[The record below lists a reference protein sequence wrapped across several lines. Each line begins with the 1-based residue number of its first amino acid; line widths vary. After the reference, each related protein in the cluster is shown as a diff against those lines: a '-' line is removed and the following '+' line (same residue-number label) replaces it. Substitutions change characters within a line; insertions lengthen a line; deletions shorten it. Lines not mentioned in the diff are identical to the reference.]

1 MDVDP
6 SEYAYLIGDKVV
18 TKAEYD
24 AAFAQ
29 NRLIKDLEAEDS
41 ESSEK

>member
-24 AAFAQ
+24 AAFAR
-29 NRLIKDLEAEDS
+29 NRLMKDLEAEDS
-41 ESSEK
+41 ES